1 MRLGICAFPSYRS
14 RDTACGHDRVV
25 EEILTYLDAQGVTF
39 SFYERGRIRDELVA
53 IGKSI
58 SYSLELLFR
67 RDDCYFATYP
77 VAGFFPAILRKHPL
91 VLAVHDMIPFS
102 VTAYDSK
109 LKFAIKRIC
118 IRYSCIHADAILVP
132 FQSTKNDIVH
142 RFGVNPDII
151 RLVPY
156 GVNHENFFLDHS
168 IPKEE
173 GRIAFLGEAK
183 RAKGMDSAIRAFAR
197 VVERRPETRLVLAS
211 QGSELPEMKRL
222 ASRILPRDSY
232 EFVGHVPEDRM
243 REFYAKAKVFL
254 FPSRYGFG
262 LSPVEAM
269 ACGTPAIVGATLDA
283 REFFHDPDLWADPD
297 DPRELADKILALLA
311 DPAKYEDKRTAAVQL
326 ASEYSWNRTASAYY
340 DAFLRSVG

>member
-1 MRLGICAFPSYRS
+1 
-14 RDTACGHDRVV
+14 V
-25 EEILTYLDAQGVTF
+25 
-39 SFYERGRIRDELVA
+39 IRNEFVA
-53 IGKSI
+53 LRKSI
-58 SYSLELLFR
+58 VYGLELFSR

-77 VAGFFPAILRKHPL
+77 VAGFFPAVLRKHPL
-91 VLAVHDMIPFS
+91 VVAVHDMIPFS

-109 LKFAIKRIC
+109 FKFAIKRFC
-118 IRYSCIHADAILVP
+118 IRYSCLHADEILVP
-132 FQSTKNDIVH
+132 FPSTKREIVE
-142 RFGVNPDII
+142 RFGVSPDII
-151 RLVPY
+151 HLVPY
-156 GVNHENFFLDHS
+156 GVNHQTFFLDRA

-173 GRIAFLGEAK
+173 GRIAFLGEAR
-183 RAKGMDSAIRAFAR
+183 RAKGMDSAIRAFAH
-197 VVERRPETRLVLAS
+197 VVGRRPETRLVLAS
-211 QGSELPEMKRL
+211 QGRELDEMRAL
-222 ASRILPRDSY
+222 ASRILPRGSY
-232 EFVGHVPEDRM
+232 EFVGYVPEDRM